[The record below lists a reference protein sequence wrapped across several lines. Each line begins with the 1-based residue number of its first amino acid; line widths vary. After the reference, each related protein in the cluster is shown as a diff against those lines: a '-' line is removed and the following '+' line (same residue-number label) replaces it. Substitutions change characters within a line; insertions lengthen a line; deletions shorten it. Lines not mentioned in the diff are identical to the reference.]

1 MVDRRK
7 FLHGVLSL
15 FAGPAILRSGIIMP
29 IKQVIL
35 PPTAALYFGELNL
48 DEGRDIAYWLAR
60 GADLKPPVYGY
71 KMAKGVTIFSPAA
84 STRH

>member
-1 MVDRRK
+1 MIDRRK

-15 FAGPAILRSGIIMP
+15 FAGPAIVRSGLIMP
-29 IKQVIL
+29 IRQVIL

-60 GADLKPPVYGY
+60 GADLTKPPVYGV
-71 KMAKGVTIFSPAA
+71 AKGVTIFSPAA
-84 STRH
+84 ATRH